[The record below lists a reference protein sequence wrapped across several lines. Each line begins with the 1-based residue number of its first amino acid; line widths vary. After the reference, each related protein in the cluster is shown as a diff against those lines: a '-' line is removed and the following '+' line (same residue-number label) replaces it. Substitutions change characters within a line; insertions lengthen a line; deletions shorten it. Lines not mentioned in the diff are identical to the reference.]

1 MNPSFNRICL
11 ERFSGISQSQIAPS
25 TFTTSHQKKLLKP
38 FLRQSFLQ
46 NKAAIKKSEP
56 QVDHFSNF
64 TIFFYSSEKIKAKK
78 SQDVELFMSDFFSML
93 WRHTFLKFNLTELHV
108 SPLSINIIK
117 SIGCV
122 GCIVISTP
130 VSWLRGPGFDSFCFP
145 IF

>member
-11 ERFSGISQSQIAPS
+11 ERFSVISQSQRAPN

-78 SQDVELFMSDFFSML
+78 ISRCWIIHERFFSML
-93 WRHTFLKFNLTELHV
+93 WHTSLKFNFTELQV
-108 SPLSINIIK
+108 LPLSINIIK
-117 SIGCV
+117 
-122 GCIVISTP
+122 
-130 VSWLRGPGFDSFCFP
+130 VSAVLAVKRSARPLNHDWEGQGLIPSVFLSF
-145 IF
+145 